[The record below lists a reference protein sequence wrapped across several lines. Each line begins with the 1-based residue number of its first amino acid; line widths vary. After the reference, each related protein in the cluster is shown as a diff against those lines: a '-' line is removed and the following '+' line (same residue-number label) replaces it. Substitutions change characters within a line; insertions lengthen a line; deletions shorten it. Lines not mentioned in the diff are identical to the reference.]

1 MSLLSQIDNAGE
13 LLMIGDDYING
24 SRLDRWLEDF

>member
-1 MSLLSQIDNAGE
+1 MDNARE